1 MKGFGIANNHM
12 KNIKKFLTI
21 VLSATLLSSN
31 VASLPLIAYADTEVK
46 NYDIDKSSLY
56 WDITDSKVFVG
67 WDETEDKTSFKV
79 RLYKGNKAVTQFI
92 TTNKNTYDFTNYILE
107 NGSGTYKFYV
117 YATKKGRDSQL
128 VSETQ
133 TIDSEQITDLKK
145 NNPNY
150 KSSSSK
156 KTSTTQKSS
165 SGVTY
170 NTTSST
176 SNTNTNVGPGANLP
190 SSSGA
195 SPNTSNFVKG
205 WNKLDNTWYWLNDDN
220 TLATNTWKEVSGK
233 WYFFNENS
241 AMVTGWKEINK
252 LWYYFDNN
260 SGDMLVDTITPD
272 NYKVNA
278 DGVWVK

>member
-12 KNIKKFLTI
+12 KNIKKILTI

-46 NYDIDKSSLY
+46 NYNIDKSSLY

-117 YATKKGRDSQL
+117 YATKKGRDAQL

-190 SSSGA
+190 SSSVS